1 MHSSRNFPFAASSS
15 ASCSVIASE
24 ASAASRSP
32 ARRRSDRSSRDSSD
46 AFSRDA
52 ASIRALA
59 ARSSSSASRTRD
71 LAEDARPTAID
82 ATSRAD
88 GVAGAATPEP
98 STSPPWAEE
107 NPRVEALRRSRS
119 RAPIAAAAAVS
130 DSATLFR
137 SCEISFSARLDA
149 AISPV
154 SAESS
159 ELSRDSLLSMFAAA
173 LAAMAASGCVDRISS
188 SSMRPGPDLAC
199 GLSMAS
205 MSVSASSPEKGARIS
220 SASSAAAT
228 SAA

>member
-71 LAEDARPTAID
+71 LAEDASPTAID

-88 GVAGAATPEP
+88 GVAGAATPAAL
-98 STSPPWAEE
+98 TSPPRVEE
-107 NPRVEALRRSRS
+107 NPRPAFTRSRS

-173 LAAMAASGCVDRISS
+173 LAAIAASGCVDRISS

-199 GLSMAS
+199 GLSIAS